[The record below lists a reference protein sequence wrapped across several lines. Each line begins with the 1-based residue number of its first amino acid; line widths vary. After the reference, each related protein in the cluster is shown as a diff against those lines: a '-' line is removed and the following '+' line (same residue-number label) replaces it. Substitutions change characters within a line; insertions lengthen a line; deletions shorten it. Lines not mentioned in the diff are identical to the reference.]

1 MLNSPNINQ
10 SAMINKPVSKPVQA
24 QSQTPAV
31 SSVQQQQVPQYTTNI
46 YPTETVPVYTKT
58 ATPTP
63 TFSDPASTV
72 KASIF
77 YINDLHG
84 QNIRMERLFNAVN
97 QFDNSVKKDTDKM
110 KFASGDI
117 MLGEDEKHV
126 KVADTFLNMAGFL
139 ALTMGNHECDLPTK
153 DFVELINDKKYKLL
167 GLNLNPTKDNPIH
180 NYIEKSYV
188 QEINGHKYGIIGLVP
203 PDLHIHVKLQDHLK
217 DLNIEQD
224 FKKSIPEV
232 QKEVDKLQAQGI
244 NKIIVLSHSGY
255 RQDVQLAKNVKG
267 IDVILGAHT
276 HTLLEGIEEN
286 KNLFYSS
293 TGEPIIITQAGR
305 DGKNFGVLNVEFD
318 KNGVITK
325 VQNNIGTTDQYNR
338 NLVARDAFENILGKP
353 EKVGTLKYVEKY
365 PEDALGHENPHCD
378 FIVDALRSEL
388 NTDIAIMNSA
398 NIRGQFEEGRIDTR
412 DLAIISPFA
421 NKVVV
426 IQATEEEIVNGIKN
440 RAKAS
445 MSSNSHRPGIVQVS
459 GLKYTFNKAGDVL
472 SMSFVD
478 KQGKETPIDINNP
491 SKEKMYT
498 IASDDFCIGNTDGG
512 GVNLPHRLETALKK
526 FDFDKDIIV
535 GEYIKHAKE
544 PIEIKSDG
552 RIVKVD

>member
-1 MLNSPNINQ
+1 M
-10 SAMINKPVSKPVQA
+10 
-24 QSQTPAV
+24 
-31 SSVQQQQVPQYTTNI
+31 
-46 YPTETVPVYTKT
+46 
-58 ATPTP
+58 
-63 TFSDPASTV
+63 
-72 KASIF
+72 
-77 YINDLHG
+77 
-84 QNIRMERLFNAVN
+84 
-97 QFDNSVKKDTDKM
+97 
-110 KFASGDI
+110 
-117 MLGEDEKHV
+117 
-126 KVADTFLNMAGFL
+126 
-139 ALTMGNHECDLPTK
+139 
-153 DFVELINDKKYKLL
+153 
-167 GLNLNPTKDNPIH
+167 
-180 NYIEKSYV
+180 
-188 QEINGHKYGIIGLVP
+188 
-203 PDLHIHVKLQDHLK
+203 
-217 DLNIEQD
+217 
-224 FKKSIPEV
+224 
-232 QKEVDKLQAQGI
+232 
-244 NKIIVLSHSGY
+244 
-255 RQDVQLAKNVKG
+255 
-267 IDVILGAHT
+267 
-276 HTLLEGIEEN
+276 
-286 KNLFYSS
+286 
-293 TGEPIIITQAGR
+293 
-305 DGKNFGVLNVEFD
+305 
-318 KNGVITK
+318 
-325 VQNNIGTTDQYNR
+325 
-338 NLVARDAFENILGKP
+338 
-353 EKVGTLKYVEKY
+353 
-365 PEDALGHENPHCD
+365 GHENPHCD

-459 GLKYTFNKAGDVL
+459 GLKYTFNKVGDVL

>member
-188 QEINGHKYGIIGLVP
+188 QEI
-203 PDLHIHVKLQDHLK
+203 
-217 DLNIEQD
+217 
-224 FKKSIPEV
+224 
-232 QKEVDKLQAQGI
+232 
-244 NKIIVLSHSGY
+244 
-255 RQDVQLAKNVKG
+255 
-267 IDVILGAHT
+267 
-276 HTLLEGIEEN
+276 
-286 KNLFYSS
+286 
-293 TGEPIIITQAGR
+293 GR
-305 DGKNFGVLNVEFD
+305 
-318 KNGVITK
+318 
-325 VQNNIGTTDQYNR
+325 
-338 NLVARDAFENILGKP
+338 
-353 EKVGTLKYVEKY
+353 
-365 PEDALGHENPHCD
+365 
-378 FIVDALRSEL
+378 
-388 NTDIAIMNSA
+388 
-398 NIRGQFEEGRIDTR
+398 
-412 DLAIISPFA
+412 
-421 NKVVV
+421 
-426 IQATEEEIVNGIKN
+426 
-440 RAKAS
+440 AS
-445 MSSNSHRPGIVQVS
+445 CRERV
-459 GLKYTFNKAGDVL
+459 
-472 SMSFVD
+472 
-478 KQGKETPIDINNP
+478 
-491 SKEKMYT
+491 
-498 IASDDFCIGNTDGG
+498 
-512 GVNLPHRLETALKK
+512 
-526 FDFDKDIIV
+526 
-535 GEYIKHAKE
+535 
-544 PIEIKSDG
+544 
-552 RIVKVD
+552 